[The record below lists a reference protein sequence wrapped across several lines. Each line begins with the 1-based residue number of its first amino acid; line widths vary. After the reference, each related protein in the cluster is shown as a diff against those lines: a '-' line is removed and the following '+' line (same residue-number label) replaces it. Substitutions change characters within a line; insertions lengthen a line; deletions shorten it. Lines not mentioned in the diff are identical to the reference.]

1 MFTFVVRG
9 RAAESSSRQIGAS
22 LAETNMQ
29 QPTAKSK
36 LNAGQAARRCA
47 DDARVRLLRVPLLT
61 GPDCFFFRAAVLAW
75 RDSAGLDAACRG
87 SPLSANVVAR
97 DRAADFFFAP
107 VLDPFLP
114 LARSRC
120 ADLRVDS
127 EVLPFFGGFKAT
139 PERRALESPI
149 AMACLVDL
157 APCFPSRMWSISSRT
172 NSPACVLG
180 DFPSSLSFLARSNV
194 DFSGIFP
201 PFFSGMLETPRQDS
215 RRSLWMDSD
224 DIGLLCCLPWPWIQC
239 D

>member
-1 MFTFVVRG
+1 MR
-9 RAAESSSRQIGAS
+9 
-22 LAETNMQ
+22 

-47 DDARVRLLRVPLLT
+47 GDVRVRLLRVPLLT
-61 GPDCFFFRAAVLAW
+61 GPDCFLFRAAVFAW

-87 SPLSANVVAR
+87 SRLSANVVAR

-107 VLDPFLP
+107 VLAFLP

-139 PERRALESPI
+139 PARRALESPI

-180 DFPSSLSFLARSNV
+180 DFPSSLSFRARSKV

-201 PFFSGMLETPRQDS
+201 PFFKWEMLNGMLETLRQDS
-215 RRSLWMDSD
+215 RRTL
-224 DIGLLCCLPWPWIQC
+224 
-239 D
+239 